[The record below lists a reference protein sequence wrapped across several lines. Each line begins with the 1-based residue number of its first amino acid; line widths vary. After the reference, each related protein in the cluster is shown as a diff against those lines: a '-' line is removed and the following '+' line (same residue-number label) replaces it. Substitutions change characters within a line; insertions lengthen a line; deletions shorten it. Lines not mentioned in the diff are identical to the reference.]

1 MSDTASSKIL
11 LREFAP
17 QIERTGTLG
26 KLWITFLV
34 GVVLLGFF
42 ALYWQVSRGH
52 IVTGMRDNVVWG
64 VYIVNFIFFMGI
76 SYAGALISGALHLF
90 HASWRKPI
98 IRMAEFITIIS
109 LLIGPGFIMMC
120 IGRLDRLPNLILFG
134 RIQSPITWDVIAI
147 STDIFGC
154 ILFLYLALLRDLAK
168 LRDFDELKV
177 PQWKKKLYKYLAI
190 GYTGTPEQQMR
201 LKKSTDIMAGMVIAI
216 AIIVYS
222 VLAWIFSVT
231 LQPGWHSTIFG
242 PYFVIAAVYSGT
254 GVLIVSMYFFR
265 KVYHLE
271 EHITLKHF
279 VNVGVIMLVLA
290 AFFGYFTFSEYLTK
304 WYGSEK
310 NDEQLIA
317 ILFKDYYSMF
327 ILSNY
332 IGVLVPLIV
341 VGFKKL
347 RTINNITIA
356 AFVVIIALWLNRYLI
371 VVPTLESP
379 YMPIQ
384 ESRDAWAHY
393 SATWVEWSLTAGGV
407 ALFCLLF
414 TLASKMIPIVQIS
427 DLKEEPKE
435 TGDIYLK

>member
-1 MSDTASSKIL
+1 
-11 LREFAP
+11 
-17 QIERTGTLG
+17 
-26 KLWITFLV
+26 
-34 GVVLLGFF
+34 
-42 ALYWQVSRGH
+42 
-52 IVTGMRDNVVWG
+52 
-64 VYIVNFIFFMGI
+64 VNFIFFMGI

-90 HASWRKPI
+90 HAGWRKPI

-177 PQWKKKLYKYLAI
+177 PQWKKKLYKILAI

-254 GVLIVSMYFFR
+254 GVLIVAMFFFR

-279 VNVGVIMLVLA
+279 VIVGVIMLVLA

-317 ILFKDYYSMF
+317 ILFKDYYSLF

-332 IGVLVPLIV
+332 VGVLVPLIV

-356 AFVVIIALWLNRYLI
+356 AFIVIIALWLNRYLI

-379 YMPIQ
+379 YLPIQ

-414 TLASKMIPIVQIS
+414 TLASKMIPIVQVS

-435 TGDIYLK
+435 AGDIYLK